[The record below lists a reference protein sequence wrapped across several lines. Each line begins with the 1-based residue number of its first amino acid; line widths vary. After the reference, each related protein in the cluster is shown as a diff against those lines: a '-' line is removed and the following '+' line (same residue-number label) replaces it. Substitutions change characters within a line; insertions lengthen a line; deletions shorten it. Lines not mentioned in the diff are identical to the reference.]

1 MPFVELH
8 IHLVDRP
15 SADEAVG
22 GVVVAGGE
30 GDSEACK
37 EKEAFF
43 HALEFEAKV
52 IFFIFVRSK
61 HNALM
66 ADNRLQ
72 WFKTETKDGKTYV
85 FDPLRSRFVAL
96 TPEEEVRQKML
107 YFLVEHLHVPAGL
120 VAVEYSVKVN
130 GLDKRADAVV
140 FGTEGRPLMIVE
152 CKAPS
157 VALTQAVLEQALRY
171 HSALQPKFLLLSNGE
186 AIHCLKVEKGTVQ
199 AMDHLPDFAEMQVS
213 ASV

>member
-1 MPFVELH
+1 
-8 IHLVDRP
+8 
-15 SADEAVG
+15 
-22 GVVVAGGE
+22 
-30 GDSEACK
+30 
-37 EKEAFF
+37 
-43 HALEFEAKV
+43 
-52 IFFIFVRSK
+52 
-61 HNALM
+61 M

-72 WFKTETKDGKTYV
+72 WFKTETKEGRTYV

-213 ASV
+213 ASD